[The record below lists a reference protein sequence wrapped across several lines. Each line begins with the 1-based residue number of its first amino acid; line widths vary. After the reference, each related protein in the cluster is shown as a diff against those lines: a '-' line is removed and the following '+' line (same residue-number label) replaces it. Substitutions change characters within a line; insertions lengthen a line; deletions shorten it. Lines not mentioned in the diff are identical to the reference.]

1 MCYFVLVTISSNIY
15 CKMNRLISTIFLAM
29 ALLMP
34 MAVSARE
41 DELAKILEQCL
52 LREANSPDSIEYNLQ
67 YLEKVREGKSG
78 TARAV
83 YSAALGQLYA
93 MRAYSD
99 ATGAWRRRS
108 LELFREA
115 LTEPELL
122 YNAPTKDWL
131 PVVKRGK
138 DEKVY
143 GRNMLYVVWKAAR
156 YWVPVD
162 SVMSEQELIDFYVA
176 HGNSKPAQVKAEKER
191 LWAIRDSIRDAAPK
205 LRVYMAKVY
214 YPGDSLELTIED
226 SVNVKQ
232 VQWRLLDS
240 RGKLLEKN
248 PLVAPTKPGRYI
260 MEFSCKTDARLR
272 EKPKKLKKNFVVSA
286 LQYFVTDMPGK
297 QARATVVDARTGK
310 PIPEATV
317 IKGKEKNTVRNTVRV
332 VLGADSCLPEIAYYD
347 SYQYSAPSYKE
358 QSRVAI
364 YTDRSI
370 YRPGQKVQMS
380 AILYSMKHW
389 EAQVRQST
397 ECRVQLQEQ
406 RTRKVLADTT
416 LRSDDFGS
424 LSASLEIPMDAE
436 LGNYWVRVDGTV
448 HDIRVEEYKRP
459 VFYVE
464 MDERDMEVSV
474 LPMEEEEEEE
484 GEEEEVKD
492 SIIYMSGRAMNYD
505 GTPLRGGRVTATAR
519 RMTCWWWRGM
529 SADESRHLDTV
540 YTDMEGRFVLAV
552 PVSRAYTYRYAPRVK
567 VDVSVLS
574 AQGET
579 QTDYAFVRLFADP
592 PMVETGKRAKE
603 WVECPVDSFDAQ
615 TPARLEFRMPAGE
628 QRYVFLTAFAG
639 ESVAIDTV
647 MLMTDTLTCM
657 DIPYKDSYADGIRLM
672 ATYVLD
678 GLVRSKNILLYKR
691 LPDTRL
697 HLHWETFRDFTQPG
711 ATEQWTMRVTDAKG
725 QPVDANVMLGM
736 YDASLDAF
744 GANEWKFVLPMN
756 HSLPYAQQS
765 REGWFYKLDMLCE
778 MKFYVWYPKIPQY
791 EYSTFNQ
798 DYFNRKNVTMLFE
811 RTFSGGTQRYIKVN
825 SPGAG
830 MAELEESAQI
840 QEDDIFAGVD
850 VRTDFSETAMFMPQ
864 LRTDAEGRVAITFT
878 MPQSLTTWR
887 LNGLAHT
894 RDMRVGTLSD
904 KVVARKALTAKLHL
918 PRFVRE
924 KDHLSFSV
932 QVSNTGEAAQQGKV
946 QVQVMD
952 AQTDRV
958 LVKKTMAFQVDK
970 DRDSVLVISCDVPE
984 GIEGL
989 KFKAVAIAGKDSD
1002 GEQREIPVLSS
1013 VVVLTESKALTL
1025 EAGQSETVDLA
1036 GLFPA
1041 DAQDKRVIVE
1051 KITDPVQV
1059 ALDALPQ
1066 AAQPEYGDVL
1076 SCAAAYYAAHRLGLP
1091 DTTIYINKVYTMQK
1105 EDGSMPWYPGLAG
1118 NAYLT
1123 REVGY
1128 LLARLNSVNP
1138 NAQKVMAGIK
1148 RYLKTSLKESI
1159 EKRKEYNKDWTPWLS
1174 DLRTLYVL
1182 VKDGEADKES
1192 LQLVKK
1198 VLKRL
1203 PDNMEDMDS
1212 EYIAIAM
1219 IVKHALKEAVLK
1231 DGVEV
1236 LKFRLNHKDGT
1247 YLAYRGGSW
1256 PSIDRRLHIHTQ
1268 VMEAWQ
1274 TVCPEDTATIRGMQY
1289 WLLNQKRTQGWKSP
1303 IDCIDAVYAL
1313 TGGNI
1318 RRVADATSVVQRD
1331 TLDLTRN
1338 KSVVI
1343 KNDGED
1349 VMWASVYGE
1358 YTLPVEQVK
1367 NAGTDFALQRIFSS
1381 AEPKVGDR
1389 IKERIVIDAKRD
1401 CEYVVLSVPRAGCA
1415 EPVSKLSGCA
1425 WQKGLT
1431 YYMQVRDDRTDYFIP
1446 ALPHG
1451 KYVLETEM
1459 TVERLGGYA
1468 TGVPTI
1474 KCCYAEE
1481 FRAHGENDNLII
1493 D

>member
-1 MCYFVLVTISSNIY
+1 MFRKLLVVL
-15 CKMNRLISTIFLAM
+15 
-29 ALLMP
+29 LLMLP
-34 MAVSARE
+34 IMGYARE
-41 DELAKILEQCL
+41 DELAGILEKCL
-52 LREANSPDSIEYNLQ
+52 QREMVSPDSIEYNLQ
-67 YLEKVREGKSG
+67 LLEKERAGKIGVR
-78 TARAV
+78 RAV
-83 YSAALGQLYA
+83 YTAALAQLYA

-99 ATGAWRRRS
+99 ATGEWRKRS
-108 LELFREA
+108 LQLFREA
-115 LTEPELL
+115 LAEPELL
-122 YNAPTKDWL
+122 YNARTKDWL

-143 GRNMLYVVWKAAR
+143 GRNMLYVVWKAAHD
-156 YWVPVD
+156 WVPVD
-162 SVMSEQELIDFYVA
+162 SVMSEQELIDFYVS
-176 HGNSKPAQVKAEKER
+176 HGNSKPAQVKAELER
-191 LWAIRDSIRDAAPK
+191 QWAIRDSILDAAPK
-205 LRVYMAKVY
+205 LRVYMAEVY
-214 YPGDSLELTIED
+214 YPGDSLNLTIED

-286 LQYFVTDMPGK
+286 LQYFVTNMPGK
-297 QARATVVDARTGK
+297 QVRVTVVDARTGK

-347 SYQYSAPSYKE
+347 SYHYSAPSSKE

-416 LRSDDFGS
+416 LRSDDFGT
-424 LSASLEIPMDAE
+424 LSATMEIPMDAE

-459 VFYVE
+459 AFYVE

-474 LPMEEEEEEE
+474 LPMEEEEEDA
-484 GEEEEVKD
+484 KD
-492 SIIYMSGRAMNYD
+492 SIIYVSGRAMNYD

-647 MLMTDTLTCM
+647 MLLTDTLTCM

-678 GLVRSKNILLYKR
+678 GMVRSKNIPLYKR

-697 HLHWETFRDFTQPG
+697 NLHWETFRDFTQPG

-736 YDASLDAF
+736 YDASLDSF

-756 HSLPYAQQS
+756 HSLPYAQQR

-778 MKFYVWYPKIPQY
+778 MKFDVWFPKIPQY
-791 EYSTFNQ
+791 EYSAFNQ
-798 DYFNRKNVTMLFE
+798 DYFNRKNAVVLFE
-811 RTFSGGTQRYIKVN
+811 RTFSGGTQRYLKVN
-825 SPGAG
+825 SPSAG
-830 MAELEESAQI
+830 MAEMEESTQI
-840 QEDDIFAGVD
+840 QEDAAAEEEFNQVEI
-850 VRTDFSETAMFMPQ
+850 RSDFSETAMFMPQ
-864 LRTDAEGRVAITFT
+864 LRTDAEGRVAILFT
-878 MPQSLTTWR
+878 MPQSLTTWN

-894 RDMRVGTLSD
+894 RDMRVGTLD
-904 KVVARKALTAKLHL
+904 EKIVARKALTAKLHL

-924 KDHLSFSV
+924 QDVLSFTV
-932 QVSNTGEAAQQGKV
+932 QVNNTGTAMQKGKV

-952 AQTDRV
+952 AQTDKV
-958 LVKKTMAFQVDK
+958 LMKKTVKFTVAQE
-970 DRDSVLVISCDVPE
+970 RDTVYTFTYPVAQGL
-984 GIEGL
+984 EGL
-989 KFKAVAIAGKDSD
+989 KFKAVALADKDSD

-1013 VVVLTESKALTL
+1013 VVALTEGKALSL
-1025 EAGQSETVDLA
+1025 EPGESEKVILA
-1036 GLFPA
+1036 DLFPA
-1041 DAQDKRVIVE
+1041 EAQDRRVIVE
-1051 KITDPVQV
+1051 KVADPVQT
-1059 ALDALPQ
+1059 ALEALPKV
-1066 AAQPEYGDVL
+1066 AQPSGNDVL
-1076 SCAAAYYAAHRLGLP
+1076 SYASAYYAAHKLELP

-1128 LLARLNSVNP
+1128 LLARLGSG
-1138 NAQKVMAGIK
+1138 NANAKKVMAGIK
-1148 RYLKTSLKESI
+1148 RYLKATLEESI
-1159 EKRKEYNKDWTPWLS
+1159 EKRKEYNKDWTPWLG

-1182 VKDGEADKES
+1182 VKDGDTDKET

-1203 PDNMEDMDS
+1203 PDNLEEMDS

-1231 DGVEV
+1231 DGVAV
-1236 LKFRLNHKDGT
+1236 LRTRLNHKDGT

-1268 VMEAWQ
+1268 VMEAWH
-1274 TVCPEDTATIRGMQY
+1274 TVCPEDTATICGMQY

-1303 IDCIDAVYAL
+1303 IDCVDAVYAL
-1313 TGGNI
+1313 TGG
-1318 RRVADATSVVQRD
+1318 RMQKADKAASLVQRD
-1331 TLDLTRN
+1331 TLDVSRRT
-1338 KSVVI
+1338 SVTI
-1343 KNDGED
+1343 SNDGKQT
-1349 VMWASVYGE
+1349 MWAAVYAE
-1358 YTLPVEQVK
+1358 YTLPVDKVES
-1367 NAGTDFALQRIFSS
+1367 AGMDISLERTFSTPQ
-1381 AEPKVGDR
+1381 PKVGDR
-1389 IKERIVIDAKRD
+1389 VKERILIDAKRD
-1401 CEYVVLSVPRAGCA
+1401 YEYIVLSVPRAGCA
-1415 EPVSKLSGCA
+1415 EPVRKLSGCV
-1425 WQKGLT
+1425 WQNGLS

-1451 KYVLETEM
+1451 KYVIDTEL
-1459 TVERLGGYA
+1459 TVEREGGYSA
-1468 TGVPTI
+1468 GVPTI

-1481 FRAHGENDNLII
+1481 FRAHGENGRLTVE
-1493 D
+1493 

>member
-1 MCYFVLVTISSNIY
+1 MY
-15 CKMNRLISTIFLAM
+15 MSTIIGMFRKLLVVL
-29 ALLMP
+29 LLMLP
-34 MAVSARE
+34 IMGYARE
-41 DELAKILEQCL
+41 DELAGILEKCL
-52 LREANSPDSIEYNLQ
+52 QREMVSPDSIEYNLQ
-67 YLEKVREGKSG
+67 LLEKERAGKTGVR
-78 TARAV
+78 RAV
-83 YSAALGQLYA
+83 YTAALAQLYA
-93 MRAYSD
+93 MRVYSD
-99 ATGAWRRRS
+99 VTGDWRKRS
-108 LELFREA
+108 VELFREA
-115 LTEPELL
+115 LAEPELL

-143 GRNMLYVVWKAAR
+143 GRNMLYVVWKAAHD
-156 YWVPVD
+156 WVPVD
-162 SVMSEQELIDFYVA
+162 SVMSEQELIEFYTA
-176 HGNSKPAQVKAEKER
+176 HGNRKPAQVETELER

-205 LRVYMAKVY
+205 LRVYMAEVY
-214 YPGDSLELTIED
+214 YPGDSLNLTIED

-248 PLVAPTKPGRYI
+248 PLVAPTNPGRYI

-297 QARATVVDARTGK
+297 QVRVTAVDARTGK

-347 SYQYSAPSYKE
+347 SYHYSAPSSKE

-416 LRSDDFGS
+416 LRSDDFGT
-424 LSASLEIPMDAE
+424 LSATMEIPMDAE

-448 HDIRVEEYKRP
+448 HEIRVEEYKRP

-474 LPMEEEEEEE
+474 LPME

-519 RMTCWWWRGM
+519 RMTCWWWRRM

-552 PVSRAYTYRYAPRVK
+552 PVNRAYTYRYAPRVK

-603 WVECPVDSFDAQ
+603 WLECPVDSFDAQ

-647 MLMTDTLTCM
+647 MLLTDTLTCM

-678 GLVRSKNILLYKR
+678 GMVRSKNIPLYKR

-756 HSLPYAQQS
+756 HSLPYAQQR

-778 MKFYVWYPKIPQY
+778 MKFDVWYPKIPQY

-798 DYFNRKNVTMLFE
+798 DYFNRKNAVVLFE
-811 RTFSGGTQRYIKVN
+811 RAFSGGTQRYIKVN
-825 SPGAG
+825 SPSAD

-864 LRTDAEGRVAITFT
+864 LRTDAEGRVAISFT
-878 MPQSLTTWR
+878 MPQSLTTWN

-894 RDMRVGTLSD
+894 KDMHSGTLSE

-924 KDHLSFSV
+924 QDVLSFTV
-932 QVSNTGEAAQQGKV
+932 QVNNTGTAMQKGKV

-952 AQTDRV
+952 AQTDKV
-958 LVKKTMAFQVDK
+958 LMKKTVKFTVAQE
-970 DRDSVLVISCDVPE
+970 RDTVYTFIYPVAQGL
-984 GIEGL
+984 EGL
-989 KFKAVAIAGKDSD
+989 KFKAVALADKDSD

-1013 VVVLTESKALTL
+1013 VVALTEGKALTL
-1025 EAGQSETVDLA
+1025 EPGESEKVILA
-1036 GLFPA
+1036 DLFPA
-1041 DAQDKRVIVE
+1041 EAQDRRVIVE
-1051 KITDPVQV
+1051 KVADPVQT
-1059 ALDALPQ
+1059 ALEALPKV
-1066 AAQPEYGDVL
+1066 AQPSGDDVL
-1076 SCAAAYYAAHRLGLP
+1076 SYASAYYAAHKLELP

-1128 LLARLNSVNP
+1128 LLARLGSG
-1138 NAQKVMAGIK
+1138 NANARKVMAGIK
-1148 RYLKTSLKESI
+1148 RYLKATLEESI
-1159 EKRKEYNKDWTPWLS
+1159 EKRKEYNKDWTPWLG

-1182 VKDGEADKES
+1182 VKDGDTDKET

-1198 VLKRL
+1198 VLMRL
-1203 PDNMEDMDS
+1203 PDNLEEMDS

-1231 DGVEV
+1231 DGVAV
-1236 LKFRLNHKDGT
+1236 LRTRLNHKDGT

-1268 VMEAWQ
+1268 VMEAWH

-1313 TGGNI
+1313 TGG
-1318 RRVADATSVVQRD
+1318 RMQKADKTASLVQRD
-1331 TLDLTRN
+1331 TLDVSRRT
-1338 KSVVI
+1338 SVTI
-1343 KNDGED
+1343 SNDGKQT
-1349 VMWASVYGE
+1349 MWAAVYAE
-1358 YTLPVEQVK
+1358 YTLPVDKVEST
-1367 NAGTDFALQRIFSS
+1367 GMDISLERTFSTPQ
-1381 AEPKVGDR
+1381 PKVGDR
-1389 IKERIVIDAKRD
+1389 VKERILIDAKRD
-1401 CEYVVLSVPRAGCA
+1401 YEYIVLSVPRAGCA
-1415 EPVSKLSGCA
+1415 EPVRKLSGCV
-1425 WQKGLT
+1425 WQNGLS

-1451 KYVLETEM
+1451 KYVIDTEL
-1459 TVERLGGYA
+1459 TVEREGGYSA
-1468 TGVPTI
+1468 GVPTI

-1481 FRAHGENDNLII
+1481 FRAHGENGRLTVE
-1493 D
+1493 

>member
-1 MCYFVLVTISSNIY
+1 MFRKLLVVL
-15 CKMNRLISTIFLAM
+15 
-29 ALLMP
+29 LLMLP
-34 MAVSARE
+34 IMGYARE
-41 DELAKILEQCL
+41 DELAGILEKCL
-52 LREANSPDSIEYNLQ
+52 LREMVSPDSIEYNLQ
-67 YLEKVREGKSG
+67 FLEKERAGKTGVR
-78 TARAV
+78 RAV
-83 YSAALGQLYA
+83 YTAALAQLYA

-99 ATGAWRRRS
+99 ATGEWRKRS
-108 LELFREA
+108 LQLFREA
-115 LTEPELL
+115 LAEPELL
-122 YNAPTKDWL
+122 YNARTKDWL
-131 PVVKRGK
+131 PIVERGK

-143 GRNMLYVVWKAAR
+143 GSNMLYVVWRAA
-156 YWVPVD
+156 YDWVPVD

-176 HGNSKPAQVKAEKER
+176 HGNKKPAVVKAEKER
-191 LWAIRDSIRDAAPK
+191 IWDIRDSIRDAAPK

-214 YPGDSLELTIED
+214 YPGDSLNLTIED

-347 SYQYSAPSYKE
+347 SYQYNAPSSKE

-397 ECRVQLQEQ
+397 ECRVQLQEP
-406 RTRKVLADTT
+406 RTRKMLADTT

-424 LSASLEIPMDAE
+424 LSATLEIPMDAE
-436 LGNYWVRVDGTV
+436 LGSYWVRVDGTV
-448 HDIRVEEYKRP
+448 HEIRVEEYKRP

-492 SIIYMSGRAMNYD
+492 SIIYVSGRAMNYD

-529 SADESRHLDTV
+529 SADETRHLDTV

-579 QTDYAFVRLFADP
+579 QTDYAFVRLFADS

-603 WVECPVDSFDAQ
+603 WLECPVDSFDA
-615 TPARLEFRMPAGE
+615 TIPARLEFRMPAGE

-647 MLMTDTLTCM
+647 MLLTDTLTCM

-791 EYSTFNQ
+791 EYSAFNQ
-798 DYFNRKNVTMLFE
+798 DYFNRKNAVVLFE
-811 RTFSGGTQRYIKVN
+811 REFSGGTQRYIKVN
-825 SPGAG
+825 SPSAG
-830 MAELEESAQI
+830 MAEMEESAQI

-850 VRTDFSETAMFMPQ
+850 VRTDFSETAMFMPR
-864 LRTDAEGRVAITFT
+864 LRTDAEGRVAISFT
-878 MPQSLTTWR
+878 MPQSLTTWN

-894 RDMRVGTLSD
+894 RDMRVGTLGE
-904 KVVARKALTAKLHL
+904 KIVARKALTAKLHL

-924 KDHLSFSV
+924 QDVLSFTV
-932 QVSNTGEAAQQGKV
+932 QVNNTGTAMQKGKV
-946 QVQVMD
+946 QVLVMD
-952 AQTDRV
+952 AQTDKV
-958 LVKKTMAFQVDK
+958 LMKKTVKFTVAQE
-970 DRDSVLVISCDVPE
+970 RDTVYTFTYPVAQGL
-984 GIEGL
+984 EGL
-989 KFKAVAIAGKDSD
+989 KFKAVALADKDSD

-1013 VVVLTESKALTL
+1013 VVTLTESKALTL
-1025 EAGQSETVDLA
+1025 EPGESEKVILA
-1036 GLFPA
+1036 DLFPA
-1041 DAQDKRVIVE
+1041 GAQDRRVIVE
-1051 KITDPVQV
+1051 KVADPVQT
-1059 ALDALPQ
+1059 ALEALPKV
-1066 AAQPEYGDVL
+1066 AQPSANDVL
-1076 SCAAAYYAAHRLGLP
+1076 SYASAYYAAHKLELP

-1105 EDGSMPWYPGLAG
+1105 ENGSMPWYPGLAG

-1128 LLARLNSVNP
+1128 LLARLGSD
-1138 NAQKVMAGIK
+1138 NANARKVMAGIK
-1148 RYLKTSLKESI
+1148 RYLKATLEEGI
-1159 EKRKEYNKDWTPWLS
+1159 EKRKEYNKDWTPWLG

-1182 VKDGEADKES
+1182 VKDGEADKET

-1203 PDNMEDMDS
+1203 PDNLEEMDS

-1231 DGVEV
+1231 DGVAV
-1236 LKFRLNHKDGT
+1236 LRTRLNHKDGT

-1268 VMEAWQ
+1268 VMEAWH

-1289 WLLNQKRTQGWKSP
+1289 WLLDQKRTQGWKSP

-1313 TGGNI
+1313 TGGMMQKDT
-1318 RRVADATSVVQRD
+1318 DAVFSVQRD
-1331 TLDLTRN
+1331 TLDISKN

-1343 KNDGED
+1343 KNDGKS
-1349 VMWASVYGE
+1349 VMWAAVYGE
-1358 YTLPVEQVK
+1358 YALPIGQVESAGMDISLERRF
-1367 NAGTDFALQRIFSS
+1367 NAKTPQ
-1381 AEPKVGDR
+1381 VGDR
-1389 IKERIVIDAKRD
+1389 IKESILIDAKRD
-1401 CEYVVLSVPRAGCA
+1401 YEYVVLSVPRAGCT
-1415 EPVSKLSGCA
+1415 EPVSKLSGCG
-1425 WQKGLT
+1425 WQKGLSF
-1431 YYMQVRDDRTDYFIP
+1431 YMQVRDDRTDYYIP

-1451 KYVLETEM
+1451 KYVLETEL
-1459 TVERLGGYA
+1459 TVERKGAYA
-1468 TGVPTI
+1468 SGVPAI
-1474 KCCYAEE
+1474 RCCYAEE
-1481 FRAHGENDNLII
+1481 FRAHGVNEIVEVRE
-1493 D
+1493 

>member
-1 MCYFVLVTISSNIY
+1 M
-15 CKMNRLISTIFLAM
+15 STIIGMFKKLFLVL
-29 ALLMP
+29 LLMLP
-34 MAVSARE
+34 IMGYARE
-41 DELAKILEQCL
+41 DELAGILEKCL
-52 LREANSPDSIEYNLQ
+52 QREMVSPDSIEYNLQ
-67 YLEKVREGKSG
+67 LLEKERAGKTGVR
-78 TARAV
+78 RAV
-83 YSAALGQLYA
+83 YTAALAQLYA

-99 ATGAWRRRS
+99 ATGEWRKRS
-108 LELFREA
+108 LQLFREA
-115 LTEPELL
+115 LAEPELL
-122 YNAPTKDWL
+122 YNARTKDWL
-131 PVVKRGK
+131 PIVERGK

-143 GRNMLYVVWKAAR
+143 GSNMLYVVWRAA
-156 YWVPVD
+156 YDWCPQD
-162 SVMSEQELIDFYVA
+162 SVMSEQELIDFYVSY
-176 HGNSKPAQVKAEKER
+176 GNSKPAQVKAEKER
-191 LWAIRDSIRDAAPK
+191 LWAIRDSILDAAPK
-205 LRVYMAKVY
+205 LRVYMAEVY
-214 YPGDSLELTIED
+214 YPGDSLNLTIED

-260 MEFSCKTDARLR
+260 MEFSSKTDVRLWK
-272 EKPKKLKKNFVVSA
+272 KPKKVKKNFVVSA
-286 LQYFVTDMPGK
+286 LQCFVTDMPGK
-297 QARATVVDARTGK
+297 QVRVTAVDARTGK
-310 PIPEATV
+310 PMPDATV
-317 IKGKEKNTVRNTVRV
+317 IKGKEKNTVLNTVRV

-347 SYQYSAPSYKE
+347 SYNYSAPSSKE

-397 ECRVQLQEQ
+397 ECRVQLQEP

-424 LSASLEIPMDAE
+424 LSATLEIPMDAE
-436 LGNYWVRVDGTV
+436 LGSYWVRVDGTV
-448 HDIRVEEYKRP
+448 HEIRVEEYKRP

-474 LPMEEEEEEE
+474 LPMEEEEDEA
-484 GEEEEVKD
+484 KD
-492 SIIYMSGRAMNYD
+492 SIIYVSGRAMNYD

-519 RMTCWWWRGM
+519 RMTCWWWRRM

-579 QTDYAFVRLFADP
+579 QTDYAFVRLFANP

-603 WVECPVDSFDAQ
+603 WLECPVDSFDAQ
-615 TPARLEFRMPAGE
+615 TPARLEFRMPAGK

-678 GLVRSKNILLYKR
+678 GMVRSKNIPLYKR

-744 GANEWKFVLPMN
+744 GANEWKFALPMN
-756 HSLPYAQQS
+756 HYLPYTQQWS
-765 REGWFYKLDMLCE
+765 MGWFYKLGMLCE
-778 MKFYVWYPKIPQY
+778 MKFSVWYPKVPQY

-798 DYFNRKNVTMLFE
+798 DYFNRKNAVVLFE
-811 RTFSGGTQRYIKVN
+811 REFSGGTQRYIKVN
-825 SPGAG
+825 SPSAG
-830 MAELEESAQI
+830 MAEMEESAQI

-850 VRTDFSETAMFMPQ
+850 VRTDFSETAMFMPR
-864 LRTDAEGRVAITFT
+864 LRTDAEGRVAISFT
-878 MPQSLTTWR
+878 MPQSLTTWN

-894 RDMRVGTLSD
+894 RDMRVGTLGE
-904 KVVARKALTAKLHL
+904 KIVARKALTAKLHL

-924 KDHLSFSV
+924 QDVLSFTV
-932 QVSNTGEAAQQGKV
+932 QVNNTGTAMQKGKV

-952 AQTDRV
+952 AQTDKV
-958 LVKKTMAFQVDK
+958 LMKKTVKFTVAQE
-970 DRDSVLVISCDVPE
+970 RDTVYTFTYPVAQGL
-984 GIEGL
+984 EGL
-989 KFKAVAIAGKDSD
+989 KFKAVALADKDSD

-1013 VVVLTESKALTL
+1013 VVALTESKALTL
-1025 EAGQSETVDLA
+1025 EPGESEKVILA
-1036 GLFPA
+1036 DLFPA
-1041 DAQDKRVIVE
+1041 GAQDRRVIVE
-1051 KITDPVQV
+1051 KVADPVQT
-1059 ALDALPQ
+1059 ALEALPKV
-1066 AAQPEYGDVL
+1066 AQPSANDVL
-1076 SCAAAYYAAHRLGLP
+1076 SYASAYYAAHKLGLP

-1105 EDGSMPWYPGLAG
+1105 ENGSMPWYPGLAG

-1128 LLARLNSVNP
+1128 LLARLGSG
-1138 NAQKVMAGIK
+1138 NANAKKVMAGIK
-1148 RYLKTSLKESI
+1148 RYLKATLEEGI
-1159 EKRKEYNKDWTPWLS
+1159 EKRKEYNKDWTPWLG

-1182 VKDGEADKES
+1182 VKDGEADKET

-1203 PDNMEDMDS
+1203 PDNLEEMDS

-1231 DGVEV
+1231 DGVAV
-1236 LKFRLNHKDGT
+1236 LRTRLNHKDGT

-1268 VMEAWQ
+1268 VMEAWH

-1289 WLLNQKRTQGWKSP
+1289 WLLDQKRTQGWKSP

-1313 TGGNI
+1313 TGGMMQKDT
-1318 RRVADATSVVQRD
+1318 DAVFSVQRD
-1331 TLDLTRN
+1331 TLDISKN

-1343 KNDGED
+1343 KNDGKS
-1349 VMWASVYGE
+1349 VMWAAVYGE
-1358 YTLPVEQVK
+1358 YALPIGQVESAGMDISLERRF
-1367 NAGTDFALQRIFSS
+1367 NAKTPQ
-1381 AEPKVGDR
+1381 VGDR
-1389 IKERIVIDAKRD
+1389 IKERILIDAKRD
-1401 CEYVVLSVPRAGCA
+1401 YEYVVLSVPRAGCT
-1415 EPVSKLSGCA
+1415 EPVSKLSGCG
-1425 WQKGLT
+1425 WQKGLS

-1451 KYVLETEM
+1451 KYVLETEL
-1459 TVERLGGYA
+1459 TVDRKGAYA
-1468 TGVPTI
+1468 SGVPAI
-1474 KCCYAEE
+1474 RCCYAEE
-1481 FRAHGENDNLII
+1481 FRAHGVNEIVEVRE
-1493 D
+1493 

>member
-1 MCYFVLVTISSNIY
+1 MNIY
-15 CKMNRLISTIFLAM
+15 CKMNRLISTIILAM

-34 MAVSARE
+34 MAVGARE
-41 DELAKILEQCL
+41 DELAQILEQCL

-93 MRAYSD
+93 KRAYSD

-115 LTEPELL
+115 LAEPELL
-122 YNAPTKDWL
+122 YNASTKDWL

-143 GRNMLYVVWKAAR
+143 GRNMLYVVWKAAHD
-156 YWVPVD
+156 WVPVD
-162 SVMSEQELIDFYVA
+162 SVMSEQELIDFYTA
-176 HGNSKPAQVKAEKER
+176 HGNKKPAVVKAEKER
-191 LWAIRDSIRDAAPK
+191 IWDIRDSIRDAAPK

-214 YPGDSLELTIED
+214 YPGDSLNLTIED

-240 RGKLLEKN
+240 RGRLLEKN

-297 QARATVVDARTGK
+297 QVRATVVDARTGK
-310 PIPEATV
+310 PIPEAMV

-347 SYQYSAPSYKE
+347 SYHYSAPSSKE

-364 YTDRSI
+364 YTDRNI

-397 ECRVQLQEQ
+397 ECRVQLQDQ

-424 LSASLEIPMDAE
+424 LSATLEIPMDAE

-459 VFYVE
+459 AFYVE

-474 LPMEEEEEEE
+474 LPMEEEEE
-484 GEEEEVKD
+484 EEEEVKD

-519 RMTCWWWRGM
+519 RMTCWWWRGK
-529 SADESRHLDTV
+529 STDETRHLDTV

-552 PVSRAYTYRYAPRVK
+552 PVSRAYTCRYAPRLK

-603 WVECPVDSFDAQ
+603 WMECPVDSFDAQ

-647 MLMTDTLTCM
+647 MLLTDTLTCM

-678 GLVRSKNILLYKR
+678 GMVRSKNIPLYKR

-697 HLHWETFRDFTQPG
+697 NLHWETFRDFTQPG
-711 ATEQWTMRVTDAKG
+711 ATELWTMRVTDAKG

-791 EYSTFNQ
+791 EYSAFNQ

-811 RTFSGGTQRYIKVN
+811 RAFSGGTQRYIKVN

-830 MAELEESAQI
+830 MAEVEESAQI

-850 VRTDFSETAMFMPQ
+850 VRTDFRETAMFMPQ

-894 RDMRVGTLSD
+894 RDMRVGTLSE
-904 KVVARKALTAKLHL
+904 KIVARKALIAKLHL

-924 KDHLSFSV
+924 KDNLSFSV
-932 QVSNTGEAAQQGKV
+932 QIANTGETVQQGKV

-952 AQTDRV
+952 AQTDKV

-984 GIEGL
+984 GLKGL
-989 KFKAVAIAGKDSD
+989 KFKAVALAGKDSD

-1013 VVVLTESKALTL
+1013 VVELTESKALTL
-1025 EAGQSETVDLA
+1025 EAWQSETVNLA
-1036 GLFPA
+1036 DLFPNG
-1041 DAQDKRVIVE
+1041 AQDKRVIVE
-1051 KITDPVQV
+1051 KVSDPVQV
-1059 ALDALPQ
+1059 ALDALPK
-1066 AAQPEYGDVL
+1066 AAQPSNGDVL
-1076 SCAAAYYAAHRLGLP
+1076 SYAAAYYAACKLGLP
-1091 DTTIYINKVYTMQK
+1091 DTTLYINKVYTMQK
-1105 EDGSMPWYPGLAG
+1105 EDGSMPWFPGLAG

-1128 LLARLNSVNP
+1128 LLARLGSG
-1138 NAQKVMAGIK
+1138 NANARKVMAGIK
-1148 RYLKTSLKESI
+1148 RYLKASLEESI
-1159 EKRKEYNKDWTPWLS
+1159 EKRKEHNKDWVPYLS

-1182 VKDGEADKES
+1182 TKDGAADKET

-1203 PDNMEDMDS
+1203 PDNMEEMGS

-1231 DGVEV
+1231 DGVKV
-1236 LKFRLNHKDGT
+1236 LEFRLNHKDGT

-1313 TGGNI
+1313 TGGKMQKK
-1318 RRVADATSVVQRD
+1318 AEPASAVVQRD
-1331 TLDLTRN
+1331 TLDLARN
-1338 KSVVI
+1338 KSVVV
-1343 KNDGED
+1343 KNDGEN
-1349 VMWASVYGE
+1349 VMWAAVYGE
-1358 YTLPVEQVK
+1358 YTLPMEQVK
-1367 NAGTDFALQRIFSS
+1367 SAGTDFALQRTFNTT
-1381 AEPKVGDR
+1381 EPKVGDR
-1389 IKERIVIDAKRD
+1389 IKERIVIEAKRD

-1425 WQKGLT
+1425 WQKGLS
-1431 YYMQVRDDRTDYFIP
+1431 YYMEVRDDRTDYFIP

-1459 TVERLGGYA
+1459 TVERKGNYA
-1468 TGVPTI
+1468 SGVPTI

-1481 FRAHGENDNLII
+1481 FRAHGENGILMINE
-1493 D
+1493 

>member
-1 MCYFVLVTISSNIY
+1 MY
-15 CKMNRLISTIFLAM
+15 MSTIIGMFKKLFLVL
-29 ALLMP
+29 LLMLP
-34 MAVSARE
+34 IMGYARE
-41 DELAKILEQCL
+41 DELAGILEKCL
-52 LREANSPDSIEYNLQ
+52 QREMVSPDSIEYNLQ
-67 YLEKVREGKSG
+67 LLEKERAGKTGVR
-78 TARAV
+78 RAV
-83 YSAALGQLYA
+83 YTAALAQLYA

-99 ATGAWRRRS
+99 ATGEWRKRS
-108 LELFREA
+108 LQLFREA
-115 LTEPELL
+115 LAEPELL
-122 YNAPTKDWL
+122 YNARTKDWL
-131 PVVKRGK
+131 PIVERGK

-143 GRNMLYVVWKAAR
+143 GSNMLYVVWRAA
-156 YWVPVD
+156 YDWCPQD
-162 SVMSEQELIDFYVA
+162 SVMSEQELIDFYVSY
-176 HGNSKPAQVKAEKER
+176 GNSKPAQVKAEKER
-191 LWAIRDSIRDAAPK
+191 LWAIRDSILDAAPK
-205 LRVYMAKVY
+205 LRVYMAEVY
-214 YPGDSLELTIED
+214 YPGDSLNLTIED

-260 MEFSCKTDARLR
+260 MEFSSKTDVRLWK
-272 EKPKKLKKNFVVSA
+272 KPKKVKKNFVVSA
-286 LQYFVTDMPGK
+286 LQCFVTDMPGK
-297 QARATVVDARTGK
+297 QVRVTAVDARTGK
-310 PIPEATV
+310 PMPDATV
-317 IKGKEKNTVRNTVRV
+317 IKGKEKNTVLNTVRV

-347 SYQYSAPSYKE
+347 SYNYSAPSSKE

-397 ECRVQLQEQ
+397 ECRVQLQEP

-424 LSASLEIPMDAE
+424 LSATLEIPMDAE
-436 LGNYWVRVDGTV
+436 LGSYWVRVDGTV
-448 HDIRVEEYKRP
+448 HEIRVEEYKRP

-474 LPMEEEEEEE
+474 LPMEEEEDEA
-484 GEEEEVKD
+484 KD
-492 SIIYMSGRAMNYD
+492 SIIYVSGRAMNYD

-519 RMTCWWWRGM
+519 RMTCWWWRRM

-579 QTDYAFVRLFADP
+579 QTDYAFVRLFANP

-603 WVECPVDSFDAQ
+603 WLECPVDSFDAQ
-615 TPARLEFRMPAGE
+615 TPARLEFRMPAGK

-678 GLVRSKNILLYKR
+678 GMVRSKNIPLYKR

-744 GANEWKFVLPMN
+744 GANEWKFALPMN
-756 HSLPYAQQS
+756 HYLPYTQQWS
-765 REGWFYKLDMLCE
+765 MGWFYKLGMLCE
-778 MKFYVWYPKIPQY
+778 MKFSVWYPKVPQY

-798 DYFNRKNVTMLFE
+798 DYFNRKNAVVLFE
-811 RTFSGGTQRYIKVN
+811 REFSGGTQRYIKVN
-825 SPGAG
+825 SPSAG
-830 MAELEESAQI
+830 MAEMEESAQI

-850 VRTDFSETAMFMPQ
+850 VRTDFSETAMFMPR
-864 LRTDAEGRVAITFT
+864 LRTDAEGRVAISFT
-878 MPQSLTTWR
+878 MPQSLTTWN

-894 RDMRVGTLSD
+894 RDMRVGTLGE
-904 KVVARKALTAKLHL
+904 KIVARKALTAKLHL

-924 KDHLSFSV
+924 QDVLSFTV
-932 QVSNTGEAAQQGKV
+932 QVNNTGTAMQKGKV

-952 AQTDRV
+952 AQTDKV
-958 LVKKTMAFQVDK
+958 LMKKTVKFTVAQE
-970 DRDSVLVISCDVPE
+970 RDTVYTFTYPVAQGL
-984 GIEGL
+984 EGL
-989 KFKAVAIAGKDSD
+989 KFKAVALADKDSD

-1013 VVVLTESKALTL
+1013 VVALTESKALTL
-1025 EAGQSETVDLA
+1025 EPGESEKVILA
-1036 GLFPA
+1036 DLFPA
-1041 DAQDKRVIVE
+1041 GAQDRRVIVE
-1051 KITDPVQV
+1051 KVADPVQT
-1059 ALDALPQ
+1059 ALEALPKV
-1066 AAQPEYGDVL
+1066 AQPSANDVL
-1076 SCAAAYYAAHRLGLP
+1076 SYASAYYAAHKLGLP

-1105 EDGSMPWYPGLAG
+1105 ENGSMPWYPGLAG

-1128 LLARLNSVNP
+1128 LLARLGSG
-1138 NAQKVMAGIK
+1138 NANAKKVMAGIK
-1148 RYLKTSLKESI
+1148 RYLKATLEEGI
-1159 EKRKEYNKDWTPWLS
+1159 EKRKEYNKDWTPWLG

-1182 VKDGEADKES
+1182 VKDGEADKET

-1203 PDNMEDMDS
+1203 PDNLEEMDS

-1231 DGVEV
+1231 DGVAV
-1236 LKFRLNHKDGT
+1236 LRTRLNHKDGT

-1268 VMEAWQ
+1268 VMEAWH

-1289 WLLNQKRTQGWKSP
+1289 WLLDQKRTQGWKSP

-1313 TGGNI
+1313 TGGMMQKDT
-1318 RRVADATSVVQRD
+1318 DAVFSVQRD
-1331 TLDLTRN
+1331 TLDISKN

-1343 KNDGED
+1343 KNDGKS
-1349 VMWASVYGE
+1349 VMWAAVYGE
-1358 YTLPVEQVK
+1358 YALPIGQVESAGMDISLERRF
-1367 NAGTDFALQRIFSS
+1367 NAKTPQ
-1381 AEPKVGDR
+1381 VGDR
-1389 IKERIVIDAKRD
+1389 IKERILIDAKRD
-1401 CEYVVLSVPRAGCA
+1401 YEYVVLSVPRAGCT
-1415 EPVSKLSGCA
+1415 EPVSKLSGCG
-1425 WQKGLT
+1425 WQKGLS

-1451 KYVLETEM
+1451 KYVLETEL
-1459 TVERLGGYA
+1459 TVDRKGAYA
-1468 TGVPTI
+1468 SGVPAI
-1474 KCCYAEE
+1474 RCCYAEE
-1481 FRAHGENDNLII
+1481 FRAHGVNEIVEVRE
-1493 D
+1493 

>member
-1 MCYFVLVTISSNIY
+1 MYMSTIIGMFRKLLVVLVFVLPIMGY
-15 CKMNRLISTIFLAM
+15 
-29 ALLMP
+29 
-34 MAVSARE
+34 ARE
-41 DELAKILEQCL
+41 DELAGILEKCL
-52 LREANSPDSIEYNLQ
+52 QREMVSPDSIEYNLQ
-67 YLEKVREGKSG
+67 LLEKERAGKTGVR
-78 TARAV
+78 RAV
-83 YSAALGQLYA
+83 YTAALAQLYA

-99 ATGAWRRRS
+99 ATGEWRKRS
-108 LELFREA
+108 LQLFREA
-115 LTEPELL
+115 LAEPELL
-122 YNAPTKDWL
+122 YNARTKDWL
-131 PVVKRGK
+131 PIVERGK

-143 GRNMLYVVWKAAR
+143 GSNMLYVVWRAA
-156 YWVPVD
+156 YDWCPQD
-162 SVMSEQELIDFYVA
+162 SVMSEQELIDFYVSY
-176 HGNSKPAQVKAEKER
+176 GNSKPAQVKAEKER
-191 LWAIRDSIRDAAPK
+191 LWAIRDSILDAAPK
-205 LRVYMAKVY
+205 LRVYMAEVY
-214 YPGDSLELTIED
+214 YPGDSLNLTIED

-260 MEFSCKTDARLR
+260 MEFSSKTDVRLWK
-272 EKPKKLKKNFVVSA
+272 KPKKVKKNFVVSA
-286 LQYFVTDMPGK
+286 LQCFVTDMPGK
-297 QARATVVDARTGK
+297 QVRVTAVDARTGK
-310 PIPEATV
+310 PMPEATV
-317 IKGKEKNTVRNTVRV
+317 IKGKEKNTVLNTVRV

-347 SYQYSAPSYKE
+347 SYNYSAPSSRE

-397 ECRVQLQEQ
+397 ECRVQLQEP

-424 LSASLEIPMDAE
+424 LSATLEIPMDAE
-436 LGNYWVRVDGTV
+436 LGSYWVRVDGTV
-448 HDIRVEEYKRP
+448 HEIRVEEYKRP

-474 LPMEEEEEEE
+474 LPMEEEEDEA
-484 GEEEEVKD
+484 KD
-492 SIIYMSGRAMNYD
+492 SIIYVSGRAMNYD

-519 RMTCWWWRGM
+519 RMTCWWWRRM
-529 SADESRHLDTV
+529 FADESRHLDTV

-603 WVECPVDSFDAQ
+603 WLECPVDSFDAQ
-615 TPARLEFRMPAGE
+615 TPARLEFRMPAGK

-678 GLVRSKNILLYKR
+678 GMVRSKNIPLYKR

-756 HSLPYAQQS
+756 HSLPYTQQWS
-765 REGWFYKLDMLCE
+765 MGWFYKLGMLCA
-778 MKFYVWYPKIPQY
+778 MNFDVWYPKIPKY
-791 EYSTFNQ
+791 EFSAFNQ
-798 DYFNRKNVTMLFE
+798 DYFNRKNAVVLFE
-811 RTFSGGTQRYIKVN
+811 REFSGGTQRYIKVN
-825 SPGAG
+825 SPSAG
-830 MAELEESAQI
+830 MAEMEESAQI

-850 VRTDFSETAMFMPQ
+850 VRTDFSETAMFMPR
-864 LRTDAEGRVAITFT
+864 LRTDAEGRVAISFT
-878 MPQSLTTWR
+878 MPQSLTTWN

-894 RDMRVGTLSD
+894 RDMRVGTLGE
-904 KVVARKALTAKLHL
+904 KIVARKALTAKLHL

-924 KDHLSFSV
+924 QDVLSFTV
-932 QVSNTGEAAQQGKV
+932 QVNNTGTAMQKGKV

-952 AQTDRV
+952 AQTDKV
-958 LVKKTMAFQVDK
+958 LMKKTVKFAVAQE
-970 DRDSVLVISCDVPE
+970 RDTVYTFTYPVAQGL
-984 GIEGL
+984 EGL
-989 KFKAVAIAGKDSD
+989 KFKAVALADKDSD

-1013 VVVLTESKALTL
+1013 VVTLTESKALTL
-1025 EAGQSETVDLA
+1025 EPGESEKVILA
-1036 GLFPA
+1036 DLFPA
-1041 DAQDKRVIVE
+1041 GAQDRRVIVE
-1051 KITDPVQV
+1051 KVADPVQT
-1059 ALDALPQ
+1059 ALEALPKVV
-1066 AAQPEYGDVL
+1066 QPSANDVL
-1076 SCAAAYYAAHRLGLP
+1076 SYASAYYAAHKLGLP

-1105 EDGSMPWYPGLAG
+1105 ENGSMPWYPGLAG

-1128 LLARLNSVNP
+1128 LLARLGSG
-1138 NAQKVMAGIK
+1138 NANARKVMAGIK
-1148 RYLKTSLKESI
+1148 RYLKATLEEGI
-1159 EKRKEYNKDWTPWLS
+1159 EKRKEYNKDWTPWLG

-1182 VKDGEADKES
+1182 VKDGEADKET

-1203 PDNMEDMDS
+1203 PDNLEEMDS

-1231 DGVEV
+1231 DGVAV
-1236 LKFRLNHKDGT
+1236 LRTRLNHKDGT

-1268 VMEAWQ
+1268 VMEAWH

-1289 WLLNQKRTQGWKSP
+1289 WLLDQKRTQGWKSP

-1313 TGGNI
+1313 TGGMMQKDT
-1318 RRVADATSVVQRD
+1318 DAVFSVQRD
-1331 TLDLTRN
+1331 TLDISKN

-1343 KNDGED
+1343 KNDGKS
-1349 VMWASVYGE
+1349 VMWAAVYGE
-1358 YTLPVEQVK
+1358 YALPIGQVESAGMDISLERRF
-1367 NAGTDFALQRIFSS
+1367 NAKTPQ
-1381 AEPKVGDR
+1381 VGDR
-1389 IKERIVIDAKRD
+1389 IKESILIDAKRD
-1401 CEYVVLSVPRAGCA
+1401 YEYVVLSVPRAGCT
-1415 EPVSKLSGCA
+1415 EPVSKLSGCG
-1425 WQKGLT
+1425 WQKGLSF
-1431 YYMQVRDDRTDYFIP
+1431 YMQVRDDRTDYFIP

-1451 KYVLETEM
+1451 KYVLETEL
-1459 TVERLGGYA
+1459 TVERKGAYA
-1468 TGVPTI
+1468 SGVPAI
-1474 KCCYAEE
+1474 RCCYAEE
-1481 FRAHGENDNLII
+1481 FRAHGVNEIVEVRE
-1493 D
+1493 

>member
-1 MCYFVLVTISSNIY
+1 MY
-15 CKMNRLISTIFLAM
+15 MSTIIEMFRKLLVVL
-29 ALLMP
+29 LLMLP
-34 MAVSARE
+34 IMGYARE
-41 DELAKILEQCL
+41 DELAQILEQCL

-67 YLEKVREGKSG
+67 YLEKVRESKSG

-93 MRAYSD
+93 KRAYSD

-115 LTEPELL
+115 LADPELL

-143 GRNMLYVVWKAAR
+143 GRNMLYVVWKAAHD
-156 YWVPVD
+156 WVPVD
-162 SVMSEQELIDFYVA
+162 SVMSEQELIDFYTA
-176 HGNSKPAQVKAEKER
+176 HGNRKPAQVKAEKER
-191 LWAIRDSIRDAAPK
+191 LWAIRDSILDAAPK
-205 LRVYMAKVY
+205 LRVYMAEVY
-214 YPGDSLELTIED
+214 YPGDSLNLTIED

-248 PLVAPTKPGRYI
+248 PLVAPTKPGCYI
-260 MEFSCKTDARLR
+260 MEFSSKTDVRLWK
-272 EKPKKLKKNFVVSA
+272 KPKKVKKNFVVSA
-286 LQYFVTDMPGK
+286 LQCFVTDMPGK
-297 QARATVVDARTGK
+297 QVRVTAVDARTGK
-310 PIPEATV
+310 PMPEATV
-317 IKGKEKNTVRNTVRV
+317 IKGKEKNTVLNTVRV

-347 SYQYSAPSYKE
+347 SYNYSAPSSKE

-424 LSASLEIPMDAE
+424 LSATLEIPMDAE
-436 LGNYWVRVDGTV
+436 LGSYWVRVDGTV
-448 HDIRVEEYKRP
+448 HEIRVEEYKRP

-474 LPMEEEEEEE
+474 LPMEEEEDEA
-484 GEEEEVKD
+484 KD
-492 SIIYMSGRAMNYD
+492 SIIYVSGRAMNYD

-519 RMTCWWWRGM
+519 RMTCWWWRRM

-603 WVECPVDSFDAQ
+603 WLECPVDSFDAQ
-615 TPARLEFRMPAGE
+615 TPARLEFRMPAGK

-678 GLVRSKNILLYKR
+678 GMVRSKNIPLYKR

-744 GANEWKFVLPMN
+744 GANEWKFALPIN
-756 HSLPYAQQS
+756 HYLPYTQQWS
-765 REGWFYKLDMLCE
+765 MGWFYKLGMLCA
-778 MKFYVWYPKIPQY
+778 MNFDVWYPKIPKY

-798 DYFNRKNVTMLFE
+798 DYFNRKNAVVLFE
-811 RTFSGGTQRYIKVN
+811 REFSGGTQRYIKVN
-825 SPGAG
+825 SPSAG
-830 MAELEESAQI
+830 MAEMEESAQI

-850 VRTDFSETAMFMPQ
+850 VRTDFRETAMFMPQ

-904 KVVARKALTAKLHL
+904 KVVARKALTSKLHL

-924 KDHLSFSV
+924 KDQLSFSL

-946 QVQVMD
+946 QVQVME

-958 LVKKTMAFQVDK
+958 LVKKTMAFLVDK
-970 DRDSVLVISCDVPE
+970 DRDSVLVFSCDVPE
-984 GIEGL
+984 GLKGL

-1013 VVVLTESKALTL
+1013 VVALTESRALTL

-1066 AAQPEYGDVL
+1066 VAQPEYGDVL
-1076 SCAAAYYAAHRLGLP
+1076 SSAAAYYAAHRLGLP
-1091 DTTIYINKVYTMQK
+1091 DTTLYINKVYTMQK

-1128 LLARLNSVNP
+1128 LLARLGADNVN
-1138 NAQKVMAGIK
+1138 ARKVMGGIK
-1148 RYLKTSLKESI
+1148 RYLKSSLEKSI
-1159 EKRKEYNKDWTPWLS
+1159 EKRKEYNKDWTPWLG

-1182 VKDGEADKES
+1182 VKDGEADNET
-1192 LQLVKK
+1192 LQLVKN

-1203 PDNMEDMDS
+1203 PDNMEEMDS

-1231 DGVEV
+1231 DGVKV
-1236 LKFRLNHKDGT
+1236 LKFRLNHKDGV

-1268 VMEAWQ
+1268 VMEAWH

-1313 TGGNI
+1313 TGGKMQKKNEA
-1318 RRVADATSVVQRD
+1318 VSAVQRD
-1331 TLDLTRN
+1331 TLDFSGK

-1343 KNDGED
+1343 KNDGKD
-1349 VMWASVYGE
+1349 VMWAAVYGE

-1367 NAGTDFALQRIFSS
+1367 SAGTDFALQRTFNT

-1425 WQKGLT
+1425 WQKGLS

-1451 KYVLETEM
+1451 KYVLETEL
-1459 TVERLGGYA
+1459 TVERKGAYA
-1468 TGVPTI
+1468 SGVPSI
-1474 KCCYAEE
+1474 RCCYAEE
-1481 FRAHGENDNLII
+1481 FRAHGVNEVVEVGE
-1493 D
+1493 

>member
-1 MCYFVLVTISSNIY
+1 M
-15 CKMNRLISTIFLAM
+15 STIIEMFRKLLVVL
-29 ALLMP
+29 LLMLP
-34 MAVSARE
+34 IMGYARE
-41 DELAKILEQCL
+41 DELAQILEQCL

-67 YLEKVREGKSG
+67 YLEKVRESKSG

-93 MRAYSD
+93 KRAYSD
-99 ATGAWRRRS
+99 ATGVWRRRS

-115 LTEPELL
+115 LAEPELL
-122 YNAPTKDWL
+122 YNASTKDWL

-143 GRNMLYVVWKAAR
+143 GRNMLYVVWEAAHD
-156 YWVPVD
+156 WVPVD
-162 SVMSEQELIDFYVA
+162 WVMSEQELIDFYVA
-176 HGNSKPAQVKAEKER
+176 HGNRKPAQVETELER

-214 YPGDSLELTIED
+214 YPGDSLNLTIED

-240 RGKLLEKN
+240 RGRLLDKN

-347 SYQYSAPSYKE
+347 SYHYSAPSSKE

-424 LSASLEIPMDAE
+424 LSATLEIPMDAE

-459 VFYVE
+459 AFYVE

-519 RMTCWWWRGM
+519 RMTCWWWRGV
-529 SADESRHLDTV
+529 SADETRHLDTV

-603 WVECPVDSFDAQ
+603 WLECPVDSFDA
-615 TPARLEFRMPAGE
+615 TIPARLEFRMPAGE

-778 MKFYVWYPKIPQY
+778 MKFNVWYPKIPQY
-791 EYSTFNQ
+791 EYSAFNQ

-811 RTFSGGTQRYIKVN
+811 RAFSGGTHRYIKVN
-825 SPGAG
+825 SPSAG
-830 MAELEESAQI
+830 MAEMEESAQI

-850 VRTDFSETAMFMPQ
+850 VRTDFSETAMFMPR
-864 LRTDAEGRVAITFT
+864 LRTDAEGRVAISFT
-878 MPQSLTTWR
+878 MPQSLTTWN

-894 RDMRVGTLSD
+894 RDMRVGTLNE
-904 KVVARKALTAKLHL
+904 KIVARKALTAKLHL

-924 KDHLSFSV
+924 QDVLSFTV
-932 QVSNTGEAAQQGKV
+932 QVNNTGTAMQKGKM

-952 AQTDRV
+952 AQTDKV
-958 LVKKTMAFQVDK
+958 LMKKTVKFSVAQE
-970 DRDSVLVISCDVPE
+970 RDTVYTFTYPVAQGL
-984 GIEGL
+984 EGL
-989 KFKAVAIAGKDSD
+989 KFKAVALADKDSD

-1013 VVVLTESKALTL
+1013 VVALTESKALTL
-1025 EAGQSETVDLA
+1025 EPGEDEKVILA
-1036 GLFPA
+1036 DLFPA
-1041 DAQDKRVIVE
+1041 EAQDRRVIVE
-1051 KITDPVQV
+1051 KVADPVQT
-1059 ALDALPQ
+1059 ALEALPKV
-1066 AAQPEYGDVL
+1066 AQPSGNDVL
-1076 SCAAAYYAAHRLGLP
+1076 SYASAYYAAHKLGLP

-1128 LLARLNSVNP
+1128 LLARLGSG
-1138 NAQKVMAGIK
+1138 NANARKVMAGIK
-1148 RYLKTSLKESI
+1148 RYLRTELERSMN
-1159 EKRKEYNKDWTPWLS
+1159 KRKEYNKDWTPWLG

-1182 VKDGEADKES
+1182 VKDGEADKET

-1203 PDNMEDMDS
+1203 PDNLEEMDS

-1231 DGVEV
+1231 DGVAV
-1236 LKFRLNHKDGT
+1236 LRTRLNHKDGT

-1268 VMEAWQ
+1268 VMEAWH
-1274 TVCPEDTATIRGMQY
+1274 TVCPEDTAIIRGMQY

-1313 TGGNI
+1313 TGG
-1318 RRVADATSVVQRD
+1318 RMQKDTDAVSAVQRD
-1331 TLDLTRN
+1331 TLDLSGK

-1343 KNDGED
+1343 TNDGKD
-1349 VMWASVYGE
+1349 VMWAAVYGE

-1367 NAGTDFALQRIFSS
+1367 SAGTDFALQRTFNT

-1389 IKERIVIDAKRD
+1389 IKERIVIEAKRD

-1425 WQKGLT
+1425 WQKGLS

-1459 TVERLGGYA
+1459 TVERKGNYA
-1468 TGVPTI
+1468 SGVPTI

-1481 FRAHGENDNLII
+1481 FRAHGENVRMIVKE
-1493 D
+1493 

>member
-1 MCYFVLVTISSNIY
+1 MY
-15 CKMNRLISTIFLAM
+15 MSTIIGMFRKLLVVL
-29 ALLMP
+29 LLMLP
-34 MAVSARE
+34 IMGYARE
-41 DELAKILEQCL
+41 DELAGILEKCL
-52 LREANSPDSIEYNLQ
+52 LREMVSPDSIEYNLQ
-67 YLEKVREGKSG
+67 LLEKERAGKTGVRRS
-78 TARAV
+78 V
-83 YSAALGQLYA
+83 YTAALAQLYA

-99 ATGAWRRRS
+99 VTGDWRKRS
-108 LELFREA
+108 VELFREA
-115 LTEPELL
+115 LAEPELL

-143 GRNMLYVVWKAAR
+143 GRNMLYVVWKAAHD
-156 YWVPVD
+156 WVPVD
-162 SVMSEQELIDFYVA
+162 SVMSEQELIEFYTA
-176 HGNSKPAQVKAEKER
+176 HGNRKPAQVETELER

-205 LRVYMAKVY
+205 LRVYMAEVY
-214 YPGDSLELTIED
+214 YPGDSLNLTIED

-248 PLVAPTKPGRYI
+248 PLVAPTNPGRYI
-260 MEFSCKTDARLR
+260 MEFSCKTDVRLWK
-272 EKPKKLKKNFVVSA
+272 KPKKVKKNFVVSA
-286 LQYFVTDMPGK
+286 LQCFVTDMPGK
-297 QARATVVDARTGK
+297 QVRVTAVDARTGK

-347 SYQYSAPSYKE
+347 SYHYSAPFSKE

-406 RTRKVLADTT
+406 TTRKVLADTT
-416 LRSDDFGS
+416 LRSDDFGT
-424 LSASLEIPMDAE
+424 LSATMEIPMDAE

-448 HDIRVEEYKRP
+448 HEIRVEEYKRP

-474 LPMEEEEEEE
+474 LPMEEEEDEA
-484 GEEEEVKD
+484 KD

-519 RMTCWWWRGM
+519 RMTCWWWRRM

-592 PMVETGKRAKE
+592 PMVETRKRAKE
-603 WVECPVDSFDAQ
+603 WLECPVDSFDAQ

-678 GLVRSKNILLYKR
+678 GLVRSKNIPLYKR

-811 RTFSGGTQRYIKVN
+811 RAFAGGIQRYIKVN
-825 SPGAG
+825 SPGAD

-894 RDMRVGTLSD
+894 KDMRSGTLSE
-904 KVVARKALTAKLHL
+904 KVVARKALTCKLHL

-924 KDHLSFSV
+924 KDNLSFSV
-932 QVSNTGEAAQQGKV
+932 QIANTGETGQQGKI

-952 AQTDRV
+952 VLTDKV
-958 LVKKTMAFQVDK
+958 LMKKTLRFDVDK
-970 DRDSVLVISCDVPE
+970 DRDTVLVLSYKVPE

-989 KFKAVAIAGKDSD
+989 KFKAVALAQKDSD
-1002 GEQREIPVLSS
+1002 GELREIPVLSS
-1013 VVVLTESKALTL
+1013 VVGLTESKALTL
-1025 EAGQSETVDLA
+1025 KPGESQTVDLRT
-1036 GLFPA
+1036 LFP
-1041 DAQDKRVIVE
+1041 DGAQNKRVIVE
-1051 KITDPVQV
+1051 KVSDPVQV
-1059 ALDALPQ
+1059 AVDALPKV
-1066 AAQPEYGDVL
+1066 AQPSHGDVL
-1076 SCAAAYYAAHRLGLP
+1076 SYASAYYAAYKLGMP
-1091 DTTIYINKVYTMQK
+1091 DTTLYINKVYTMQK
-1105 EDGSMPWYPGLAG
+1105 EDGSMPWYDGLAG

-1128 LLARLNSVNP
+1128 LLARLNSANP

-1148 RYLKTSLKESI
+1148 GYLKAYLEESM
-1159 EKRKEYNKDWTPWLS
+1159 ERRKEYNKEWTAGLS

-1182 VKDGEADKES
+1182 VKDGKADKET
-1192 LQLVKK
+1192 LKLVMK

-1203 PDNMEDMDS
+1203 PENIKELDS

-1219 IVKHALKEAVLK
+1219 IVKHSLKEAVLK
-1231 DGVEV
+1231 DGVAV
-1236 LKFRLNHKDGT
+1236 LKSRLTHKDGT
-1247 YLAYRGGSW
+1247 YLAYRGGAW

-1274 TVCPEDTATIRGMQY
+1274 TVCPQDTETLLGMQG
-1289 WLLNQKRTQGWKSP
+1289 WLLNQKRTQGWKTP

-1313 TGGNI
+1313 TGGDF
-1318 RRVADATSVVQRD
+1318 DASVDAEVQRD
-1331 TLDLTRN
+1331 TLDLSKTKDVTIAN
-1338 KSVVI
+1338 NGNS
-1343 KNDGED
+1343 
-1349 VMWASVYGE
+1349 VMWAAVYGE
-1358 YTLPVEQVK
+1358 YSMPMEKVESS
-1367 NAGTDFALQRIFSS
+1367 GMDIALQRTFNTE
-1381 AEPKVGDR
+1381 EPKVGDR
-1389 IKERIVIDAKRD
+1389 IKEKILIDAKRD
-1401 CEYVVLSVPRAGCA
+1401 YEYIVLSVPRAGCA
-1415 EPVSKLSGCA
+1415 EPVSKLSGCR
-1425 WQKGLT
+1425 WQKGVS

-1446 ALPHG
+1446 SLPHG
-1451 KYVLETEM
+1451 KYIIETEM
-1459 TVERLGGYA
+1459 TVERLGDYA

-1481 FRAHGENDNLII
+1481 FRAHGENEVLIVK
-1493 D
+1493 

>member
-1 MCYFVLVTISSNIY
+1 MY
-15 CKMNRLISTIFLAM
+15 MSTIIEMFRKLLVVL
-29 ALLMP
+29 LLMLP
-34 MAVSARE
+34 IMGYARE
-41 DELAKILEQCL
+41 DELAGILEKCL
-52 LREANSPDSIEYNLQ
+52 LREMVSPDSIEYNLQ
-67 YLEKVREGKSG
+67 LLEKERAGKTGVR
-78 TARAV
+78 RAV
-83 YSAALGQLYA
+83 YTAALAQLYA

-99 ATGAWRRRS
+99 ATGEWRKRS
-108 LELFREA
+108 LQLFREA
-115 LTEPELL
+115 LAEPELL
-122 YNAPTKDWL
+122 YNARTKDWL
-131 PVVKRGK
+131 PIVERGK

-143 GRNMLYVVWKAAR
+143 GSNMLYVVWRAA
-156 YWVPVD
+156 YDWCPQD
-162 SVMSEQELIDFYVA
+162 SVMSEQELIDFYVSY
-176 HGNSKPAQVKAEKER
+176 GNSKPAQVKAEKER
-191 LWAIRDSIRDAAPK
+191 LWAIRDSILDAAPK
-205 LRVYMAKVY
+205 LRVYMAEVY
-214 YPGDSLELTIED
+214 YPGDSLNLTIED

-260 MEFSCKTDARLR
+260 MEFSSKTDVRLWK
-272 EKPKKLKKNFVVSA
+272 KPKKVKKNFVVSA
-286 LQYFVTDMPGK
+286 LQCFVTDMPGK
-297 QARATVVDARTGK
+297 QVRVTAVDARTGK
-310 PIPEATV
+310 PMPEATV
-317 IKGKEKNTVRNTVRV
+317 IKGKEKNTVLNTVRV

-347 SYQYSAPSYKE
+347 SYNYSAPSSKE

-397 ECRVQLQEQ
+397 ECRVQLQEP

-424 LSASLEIPMDAE
+424 LSATLEIPMDAE
-436 LGNYWVRVDGTV
+436 LGSYWVRVDGTV
-448 HDIRVEEYKRP
+448 HEIRVEEYKRP

-474 LPMEEEEEEE
+474 LPMEEEEDEA
-484 GEEEEVKD
+484 KD
-492 SIIYMSGRAMNYD
+492 SIIYVSGRAMNYD

-519 RMTCWWWRGM
+519 RMTCWWWRRM

-603 WVECPVDSFDAQ
+603 WLECPVDSFDAQ
-615 TPARLEFRMPAGE
+615 TPARLEFRMPAGK

-678 GLVRSKNILLYKR
+678 GMVRSKNIPLYKR

-756 HSLPYAQQS
+756 HSLPYTQQWS
-765 REGWFYKLDMLCE
+765 MGWFYKLGMLCA
-778 MKFYVWYPKIPQY
+778 MNFDVWYPKIPKY
-791 EYSTFNQ
+791 EFSAFNQ
-798 DYFNRKNVTMLFE
+798 DYFNRKNAVVLFE
-811 RTFSGGTQRYIKVN
+811 REFSGGTQRYIKVN
-825 SPGAG
+825 SPSAG
-830 MAELEESAQI
+830 MAEMEESAQI

-850 VRTDFSETAMFMPQ
+850 VRTDFSETAMFMPR
-864 LRTDAEGRVAITFT
+864 LRTDAEGRVAISFT
-878 MPQSLTTWR
+878 MPQSLTTWN

-894 RDMRVGTLSD
+894 RDMRVGTLGE
-904 KVVARKALTAKLHL
+904 KIVARKALTAKLHL

-924 KDHLSFSV
+924 QDVLSFTV
-932 QVSNTGEAAQQGKV
+932 QVNNTGTAMQKGKV

-952 AQTDRV
+952 AQTDKV
-958 LVKKTMAFQVDK
+958 LMKKTVKFAVAQE
-970 DRDSVLVISCDVPE
+970 RDTVYTFTYPVAQGL
-984 GIEGL
+984 EGL
-989 KFKAVAIAGKDSD
+989 KFKAVALADKDSD

-1013 VVVLTESKALTL
+1013 VVTLTESKALTL
-1025 EAGQSETVDLA
+1025 EPGESEKVILA
-1036 GLFPA
+1036 DLFPA
-1041 DAQDKRVIVE
+1041 GAQDRRVIVE
-1051 KITDPVQV
+1051 KVADPLQT
-1059 ALDALPQ
+1059 ALEALPKVV
-1066 AAQPEYGDVL
+1066 QPSANDVL
-1076 SCAAAYYAAHRLGLP
+1076 SYASAYYAAHKLGLP

-1105 EDGSMPWYPGLAG
+1105 ENGSMPWYPGLAG

-1128 LLARLNSVNP
+1128 LLARLGSG
-1138 NAQKVMAGIK
+1138 NANAKKVMAGIK
-1148 RYLKTSLKESI
+1148 RYLKATLEEGI
-1159 EKRKEYNKDWTPWLS
+1159 EKRKEYNKDWTPWLG

-1182 VKDGEADKES
+1182 VKDGEADKET

-1203 PDNMEDMDS
+1203 PDNLEEMDS

-1231 DGVEV
+1231 DGVAV
-1236 LKFRLNHKDGT
+1236 LRTRLNHKDGT

-1268 VMEAWQ
+1268 VMEAWH

-1289 WLLNQKRTQGWKSP
+1289 WLLDQKRTQGWKSP

-1313 TGGNI
+1313 TGGMMQ
-1318 RRVADATSVVQRD
+1318 RVADAVSSVQRD
-1331 TLDLTRN
+1331 TLDISKN

-1343 KNDGED
+1343 KNDGKS
-1349 VMWASVYGE
+1349 VMWAAVYGE
-1358 YTLPVEQVK
+1358 YALPIGQVESAGMDISLERRF
-1367 NAGTDFALQRIFSS
+1367 NAKTPQ
-1381 AEPKVGDR
+1381 VGDR
-1389 IKERIVIDAKRD
+1389 IKESILIDAKRD
-1401 CEYVVLSVPRAGCA
+1401 YEYVVLSVPRAGCT
-1415 EPVSKLSGCA
+1415 EPVSKLSGCG
-1425 WQKGLT
+1425 WQKGLSF
-1431 YYMQVRDDRTDYFIP
+1431 YMQVRDDRTDYFIP

-1451 KYVLETEM
+1451 KYVLETEL
-1459 TVERLGGYA
+1459 TVERKGAYA
-1468 TGVPTI
+1468 SGVPSI
-1474 KCCYAEE
+1474 RCCYAEE
-1481 FRAHGENDNLII
+1481 FRAHGVNEIVEVRE
-1493 D
+1493 

>member
-1 MCYFVLVTISSNIY
+1 M
-15 CKMNRLISTIFLAM
+15 KRLISTIFLAM

-34 MAVSARE
+34 MAVGARE
-41 DELAKILEQCL
+41 DELAQILEQCL

-67 YLEKVREGKSG
+67 YLERVREGKSG

-93 MRAYSD
+93 KRAYSD

-115 LTEPELL
+115 LAEPELL

-143 GRNMLYVVWKAAR
+143 GRNMLYVVWKAAHD
-156 YWVPVD
+156 WVPVD

-214 YPGDSLELTIED
+214 YPGDSLNLTIED

-240 RGKLLEKN
+240 RGRLLDKN

-347 SYQYSAPSYKE
+347 SYNYSAPSSKE

-424 LSASLEIPMDAE
+424 MSATLEIPMDAE

-459 VFYVE
+459 AFYVE

-519 RMTCWWWRGM
+519 RMTCWWWRGV

-603 WVECPVDSFDAQ
+603 WMECPVDSFDAQ

-657 DIPYKDSYADGIRLM
+657 DIPYKDSYADGLRLM

-678 GLVRSKNILLYKR
+678 GMVRSKNIPLYKR

-791 EYSTFNQ
+791 EYSAFNQ

-811 RTFSGGTQRYIKVN
+811 RAFSGGTQRYIKVN

-830 MAELEESAQI
+830 MAGMEEPAQI
-840 QEDDIFAGVD
+840 QEDDIFADVD

-894 RDMRVGTLSD
+894 KDMRSGTLSE
-904 KVVARKALTAKLHL
+904 KVVARKALTCKLHL

-924 KDHLSFSV
+924 KDNLSFSV
-932 QVSNTGEAAQQGKV
+932 QIANTGETVLQGKV

-952 AQTDRV
+952 AQTDKV
-958 LVKKTMAFQVDK
+958 LMKKTLRFNVDN
-970 DRDSVLVISCDVPE
+970 DRDTLLVLSYKVPE

-989 KFKAVAIAGKDSD
+989 KFKAVALAQKDSD

-1013 VVVLTESKALTL
+1013 VVGLTESKALTL
-1025 EAGQSETVDLA
+1025 KPGESQTVDLRT
-1036 GLFPA
+1036 LFP
-1041 DAQDKRVIVE
+1041 DGAQNKRVIVE
-1051 KITDPVQV
+1051 KVSDPVQV
-1059 ALDALPQ
+1059 AVDALPKVT
-1066 AAQPEYGDVL
+1066 QPSHGDVL
-1076 SCAAAYYAAHRLGLP
+1076 SYASAYYAACKLGMP
-1091 DTTIYINKVYTMQK
+1091 DTTLYINKVYTMQK
-1105 EDGSMPWYPGLAG
+1105 EDGSMPWYDGLAG

-1128 LLARLNSVNP
+1128 LLARLNSANP

-1148 RYLKTSLKESI
+1148 GYLKAYLEESM
-1159 EKRKEYNKDWTPWLS
+1159 ERRKEYNEDWTAGMS
-1174 DLRTLYVL
+1174 DLRILYVL
-1182 VKDGEADKES
+1182 VKDGKADKET
-1192 LQLVKK
+1192 LKLVKK

-1203 PDNMEDMDS
+1203 PENINEMDS

-1219 IVKHALKEAVLK
+1219 IVKHSLKEAVLK
-1231 DGVEV
+1231 DGVAV
-1236 LKFRLNHKDGT
+1236 LKARLTHKDGA
-1247 YLAYRGGSW
+1247 YLAYRGGAW

-1274 TVCPEDTATIRGMQY
+1274 TVCPQDTETLLGMQG
-1289 WLLNQKRTQGWKSP
+1289 WLLNQKRTQGWKTP

-1313 TGGNI
+1313 TGGDF
-1318 RRVADATSVVQRD
+1318 DASVDAEVQRD
-1331 TLDLTRN
+1331 TLDLSKTKEVTIAN
-1338 KSVVI
+1338 NGNS
-1343 KNDGED
+1343 
-1349 VMWASVYGE
+1349 VMWAAVYGE
-1358 YTLPVEQVK
+1358 YSMPMEKVESS
-1367 NAGTDFALQRIFSS
+1367 GMDIALQRTFNTE
-1381 AEPKVGDR
+1381 EPKVGDR
-1389 IKERIVIDAKRD
+1389 IKEKILIDAKRD
-1401 CEYVVLSVPRAGCA
+1401 YEYIVLSVPRAGCA
-1415 EPVSKLSGCA
+1415 EPVSKLSGCR
-1425 WQKGLT
+1425 WQKGVS

-1446 ALPHG
+1446 SLPHG
-1451 KYVLETEM
+1451 KYIIETEM
-1459 TVERLGGYA
+1459 TVERLGDYA

-1481 FRAHGENDNLII
+1481 FRAHGENEVLIVK
-1493 D
+1493 

>member
-1 MCYFVLVTISSNIY
+1 MFYFVLVTIIY
-15 CKMNRLISTIFLAM
+15 CKMNRLISTIFLAL

-34 MAVSARE
+34 MAVNARE

-115 LTEPELL
+115 LAEPELL

-143 GRNMLYVVWKAAR
+143 GRNMLYVVWKAA
-156 YWVPVD
+156 YNWVPVD

-176 HGNSKPAQVKAEKER
+176 HGNRKPAQVKAEKER
-191 LWAIRDSIRDAAPK
+191 IWDIRDSIRDAAPK

-214 YPGDSLELTIED
+214 YPGDSLNLTIED

-424 LSASLEIPMDAE
+424 LSATLEIPMDAE

-505 GTPLRGGRVTATAR
+505 GTPLRGGRITATAR
-519 RMTCWWWRGM
+519 RITCWWWRGM

-603 WVECPVDSFDAQ
+603 WLECPVDSFDAQ

-825 SPGAG
+825 SPSVG
-830 MAELEESAQI
+830 MAEMEESAQI

-864 LRTDAEGRVAITFT
+864 LRTDAEGRVAISFT
-878 MPQSLTTWR
+878 LPQSLTTWN
-887 LNGLAHT
+887 LIGIAHT
-894 RDMRVGTLSD
+894 KDMRTGTLSD

-924 KDHLSFSV
+924 QDVLSFTV
-932 QVSNTGEAAQQGKV
+932 QVNNTGTAMQKGKV

-952 AQTDRV
+952 AQTDKV
-958 LVKKTMAFQVDK
+958 LMKKIVKFTVAQE
-970 DRDSVLVISCDVPE
+970 RDTVYTFTYPVVQGL
-984 GIEGL
+984 EGL
-989 KFKAVAIAGKDSD
+989 KFKAVALADKDSD

-1013 VVVLTESKALTL
+1013 VVTLTESKALTL
-1025 EAGQSETVDLA
+1025 EPGESEKVILA
-1036 GLFPA
+1036 DLFPA
-1041 DAQDKRVIVE
+1041 EAQDRRVIVE
-1051 KITDPVQV
+1051 KVADPVQT
-1059 ALDALPQ
+1059 ALEALPKV
-1066 AAQPEYGDVL
+1066 AQPSANDVL
-1076 SCAAAYYAAHRLGLP
+1076 SYASAYYAAHKLGLS

-1128 LLARLNSVNP
+1128 LLARLGSG
-1138 NAQKVMAGIK
+1138 NANARKVMAGIK
-1148 RYLKTSLKESI
+1148 RYLKATLEEGI
-1159 EKRKEYNKDWTPWLS
+1159 EKRKEYNKDWTPWLG

-1182 VKDGEADKES
+1182 VKDGETDKET

-1203 PDNMEDMDS
+1203 PDNLEEMDS

-1231 DGVEV
+1231 DGVAV
-1236 LKFRLNHKDGT
+1236 LRTRLNHKDGT

-1268 VMEAWQ
+1268 VMEAWH

-1313 TGGNI
+1313 TGGRI
-1318 RRVADATSVVQRD
+1318 QKGTDDVSAVQRD
-1331 TLDLTRN
+1331 TMDISKN

-1343 KNDGED
+1343 KNDGKQT
-1349 VMWASVYGE
+1349 MWAAVYAE
-1358 YTLPVEQVK
+1358 YTLPVDKVESAGMDISLDRSF
-1367 NAGTDFALQRIFSS
+1367 NAQT
-1381 AEPKVGDR
+1381 PKVGGR
-1389 IKERIVIDAKRD
+1389 IKERILIDAKRD
-1401 CEYVVLSVPRAGCA
+1401 YEYVVLSVPRAGCT
-1415 EPVSKLSGCA
+1415 EPVSKLSGCG
-1425 WQKGLT
+1425 WQKGLS
-1431 YYMQVRDDRTDYFIP
+1431 YYMKVRDDRTDYFIP

-1459 TVERLGGYA
+1459 TVERKGNYA
-1468 TGVPTI
+1468 SGVPTI

-1481 FRAHGENDNLII
+1481 FRAHGENASLII
-1493 D
+1493 E

>member
-1 MCYFVLVTISSNIY
+1 M
-15 CKMNRLISTIFLAM
+15 STIIEMFRKLLVVL
-29 ALLMP
+29 LLMLP
-34 MAVSARE
+34 IMGYARE
-41 DELAKILEQCL
+41 DELAQILEQCL

-67 YLEKVREGKSG
+67 YLEKVRESKSG

-93 MRAYSD
+93 KRAYSD

-115 LTEPELL
+115 MAEPELL

-143 GRNMLYVVWKAAR
+143 GRNMLYVVWEAAHD
-156 YWVPVD
+156 WVPVD
-162 SVMSEQELIDFYVA
+162 SVMSEQELIDFYVS
-176 HGNSKPAQVKAEKER
+176 HGNRKPAQVETELER

-214 YPGDSLELTIED
+214 YPGDSLNLTIED

-240 RGKLLEKN
+240 RGRLLDKN

-347 SYQYSAPSYKE
+347 SYHYSAPSSKE

-424 LSASLEIPMDAE
+424 LSATLEIPMDAE

-459 VFYVE
+459 AFYVE

-519 RMTCWWWRGM
+519 RMTCWWWRGV

-603 WVECPVDSFDAQ
+603 WLECPVDSFDAT

-678 GLVRSKNILLYKR
+678 GMVRSKNILLYKR

-791 EYSTFNQ
+791 EYSAFNQ
-798 DYFNRKNVTMLFE
+798 DYFNRKNTVVLFE
-811 RTFSGGTQRYIKVN
+811 REFSGGTQRYLKVN

-830 MAELEESAQI
+830 MAEMEESAQI

-887 LNGLAHT
+887 LNGLAHA
-894 RDMRVGTLSD
+894 RDMRVGTLSE
-904 KVVARKALTAKLHL
+904 KIVARKALTAKLHL

-946 QVQVMD
+946 QVLVMD
-952 AQTDRV
+952 AQTDKV

-970 DRDSVLVISCDVPE
+970 DRDSVLVFSCDVPE
-984 GIEGL
+984 GLKGL
-989 KFKAVAIAGKDSD
+989 KFKTVAIAGKDSD

-1013 VVVLTESKALTL
+1013 VVTLTESKALTL
-1025 EAGQSETVDLA
+1025 EPGESEKVILA
-1036 GLFPA
+1036 DLFPA
-1041 DAQDKRVIVE
+1041 EAQDRRVIVE
-1051 KITDPVQV
+1051 KVADPVQT
-1059 ALDALPQ
+1059 ALEALPKV
-1066 AAQPEYGDVL
+1066 AHPSGNDVL
-1076 SCAAAYYAAHRLGLP
+1076 SYASAYYAAHKLELP

-1128 LLARLNSVNP
+1128 LLARLGSG
-1138 NAQKVMAGIK
+1138 NANARKVMAGIK
-1148 RYLKTSLKESI
+1148 RYLKATLEESI
-1159 EKRKEYNKDWTPWLS
+1159 GKRKEYNKDWTPWLG

-1182 VKDGEADKES
+1182 VKDGDTDKET

-1203 PDNMEDMDS
+1203 PDNLEEMDS

-1231 DGVEV
+1231 DGVAV
-1236 LKFRLNHKDGT
+1236 LRTRLNHKDGT

-1268 VMEAWQ
+1268 VMEAWH

-1313 TGGNI
+1313 TGGRI
-1318 RRVADATSVVQRD
+1318 QKGTDDVSVVQRD
-1331 TLDLTRN
+1331 TMDISRN

-1343 KNDGED
+1343 KNDGKQT
-1349 VMWASVYGE
+1349 MWAAVYAE
-1358 YTLPVEQVK
+1358 YTLPVDKVESAGMDISLERSF
-1367 NAGTDFALQRIFSS
+1367 NAQT
-1381 AEPKVGDR
+1381 PKVGDR
-1389 IKERIVIDAKRD
+1389 IKERILIDAKRD
-1401 CEYVVLSVPRAGCA
+1401 YEYVVLSVPRAGCA
-1415 EPVSKLSGCA
+1415 EPVSKLSGCG
-1425 WQKGLT
+1425 WQKGLS

-1459 TVERLGGYA
+1459 TVERKGNYA
-1468 TGVPTI
+1468 SGVPTI

-1481 FRAHGENDNLII
+1481 FRAHGENGILMINE
-1493 D
+1493 

>member
-1 MCYFVLVTISSNIY
+1 MSTIIGMFRKLLVVLVFVLPIMGY
-15 CKMNRLISTIFLAM
+15 
-29 ALLMP
+29 
-34 MAVSARE
+34 ARE
-41 DELAKILEQCL
+41 DELAGILEKCL
-52 LREANSPDSIEYNLQ
+52 QREMVSPDSIEYNLQ
-67 YLEKVREGKSG
+67 LLEKERAGKTGVR
-78 TARAV
+78 RAV
-83 YSAALGQLYA
+83 YTAALAQLYA

-99 ATGAWRRRS
+99 ATGEWRKRS
-108 LELFREA
+108 LQLFREA
-115 LTEPELL
+115 LAEPELL
-122 YNAPTKDWL
+122 YNARTKDWL
-131 PVVKRGK
+131 PIVERGK

-143 GRNMLYVVWKAAR
+143 GSNMLYVVWRAA
-156 YWVPVD
+156 YDWCPQD
-162 SVMSEQELIDFYVA
+162 SVMSEQELIDFYVSY
-176 HGNSKPAQVKAEKER
+176 GNSKPAQVKAEKER
-191 LWAIRDSIRDAAPK
+191 LWAIRDSILDAAPK
-205 LRVYMAKVY
+205 LRVYMAEVY
-214 YPGDSLELTIED
+214 YPGDSLNLTIED

-260 MEFSCKTDARLR
+260 MEFSSKTDVRLWK
-272 EKPKKLKKNFVVSA
+272 KPKKVKKNFVVSA
-286 LQYFVTDMPGK
+286 LQCFVTDMPGK
-297 QARATVVDARTGK
+297 QVRVTAVDARTGK
-310 PIPEATV
+310 PMPEATV
-317 IKGKEKNTVRNTVRV
+317 IKGKEKNTVLNTVRV

-347 SYQYSAPSYKE
+347 SYNYSAPSSRE

-397 ECRVQLQEQ
+397 ECRVQLQEP

-424 LSASLEIPMDAE
+424 LSATLEIPMDAE
-436 LGNYWVRVDGTV
+436 LGSYWVRVDGTV
-448 HDIRVEEYKRP
+448 HEIRVEEYKRP

-474 LPMEEEEEEE
+474 LPMEEEEDEA
-484 GEEEEVKD
+484 KD
-492 SIIYMSGRAMNYD
+492 SIIYVSGRAMNYD

-519 RMTCWWWRGM
+519 RMTCWWWRRM
-529 SADESRHLDTV
+529 FADESRHLDTV

-603 WVECPVDSFDAQ
+603 WLECPVDSFDAQ
-615 TPARLEFRMPAGE
+615 TPARLEFRMPAGK

-678 GLVRSKNILLYKR
+678 GMVRSKNIPLYKR

-756 HSLPYAQQS
+756 HSLPYTQQWS
-765 REGWFYKLDMLCE
+765 MGWFYKLGMLCA
-778 MKFYVWYPKIPQY
+778 MNFDVWYPKIPKY
-791 EYSTFNQ
+791 EFSAFNQ
-798 DYFNRKNVTMLFE
+798 DYFNRKNAVVLFE
-811 RTFSGGTQRYIKVN
+811 REFSGGTQRYIKVN
-825 SPGAG
+825 SPSAG
-830 MAELEESAQI
+830 MAEMEESAQI

-850 VRTDFSETAMFMPQ
+850 VRTDFSETAMFMPR
-864 LRTDAEGRVAITFT
+864 LRTDAEGRVAISFT
-878 MPQSLTTWR
+878 MPQSLTTWN

-894 RDMRVGTLSD
+894 RDMRVGTLGE
-904 KVVARKALTAKLHL
+904 KIVARKALTAKLHL

-924 KDHLSFSV
+924 QDVLSFTV
-932 QVSNTGEAAQQGKV
+932 QVNNTGTAMQKGKV

-952 AQTDRV
+952 AQTDKV
-958 LVKKTMAFQVDK
+958 LMKKTVKFAVAQE
-970 DRDSVLVISCDVPE
+970 RDTVYTFTYPVAQGL
-984 GIEGL
+984 EGL
-989 KFKAVAIAGKDSD
+989 KFKAVALADKDSD

-1013 VVVLTESKALTL
+1013 VVTLTESKALTL
-1025 EAGQSETVDLA
+1025 EPGESEKVILA
-1036 GLFPA
+1036 DLFPA
-1041 DAQDKRVIVE
+1041 GAQDRRVIVE
-1051 KITDPVQV
+1051 KVADPVQT
-1059 ALDALPQ
+1059 ALEALPKVV
-1066 AAQPEYGDVL
+1066 QPSANDVL
-1076 SCAAAYYAAHRLGLP
+1076 SYASAYYAAHKLGLS

-1128 LLARLNSVNP
+1128 LLARLGSG
-1138 NAQKVMAGIK
+1138 NANARKVMAGIK
-1148 RYLKTSLKESI
+1148 RYLKATLEEGI
-1159 EKRKEYNKDWTPWLS
+1159 EKRKEYNKDWTPWLG

-1182 VKDGEADKES
+1182 VKDGEADKET

-1203 PDNMEDMDS
+1203 PDNLEEMDS

-1231 DGVEV
+1231 DGVAV
-1236 LKFRLNHKDGT
+1236 LRTRLNHKDGT

-1268 VMEAWQ
+1268 VMEAWH

-1289 WLLNQKRTQGWKSP
+1289 WLLDQKRTQGWKSP

-1313 TGGNI
+1313 TGGMMQKDT
-1318 RRVADATSVVQRD
+1318 DAVFSVQRD
-1331 TLDLTRN
+1331 TLDISKN

-1343 KNDGED
+1343 KNDGKS
-1349 VMWASVYGE
+1349 VMWAAVYGE
-1358 YTLPVEQVK
+1358 YALPIGQVESAGMDISLERRF
-1367 NAGTDFALQRIFSS
+1367 NAKTPQ
-1381 AEPKVGDR
+1381 VGDR
-1389 IKERIVIDAKRD
+1389 IKESILIDAKRD
-1401 CEYVVLSVPRAGCA
+1401 YEYVVLSVPRAGCT
-1415 EPVSKLSGCA
+1415 EPVSKLSGCG
-1425 WQKGLT
+1425 WQKGLSF
-1431 YYMQVRDDRTDYFIP
+1431 YMQVRDDRTDYFIP

-1451 KYVLETEM
+1451 KYVLETEL
-1459 TVERLGGYA
+1459 TVERKGAYA
-1468 TGVPTI
+1468 SGVPAI
-1474 KCCYAEE
+1474 RCCYAEE
-1481 FRAHGENDNLII
+1481 FRAHGVNEIVEVRE
-1493 D
+1493 